1 MFEPSERASWGP
13 VEEATWRAQTG
24 VEVPIPRFTF
34 NPPFGVMPRY
44 EPVEVANFEFPPPD
58 PDPQAV
64 PVFENS
70 PLASA
75 WIHPVDPP
83 REEKVGVPFE
93 SMVSAERV
101 EVAKE
106 VGLEVARYKFPPA
119 FRKVQ

>member
-1 MFEPSERASWGP
+1 
-13 VEEATWRAQTG
+13 
-24 VEVPIPRFTF
+24 
-34 NPPFGVMPRY
+34 MPRY

-119 FRKVQ
+119 FRKVQLLLVSEPSERASWGAVLEASWRR